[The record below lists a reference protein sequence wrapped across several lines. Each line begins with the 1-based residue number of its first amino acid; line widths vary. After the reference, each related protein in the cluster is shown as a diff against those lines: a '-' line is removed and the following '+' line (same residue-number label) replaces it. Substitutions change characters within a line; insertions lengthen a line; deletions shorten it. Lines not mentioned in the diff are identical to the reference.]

1 MLSTL
6 LANGS
11 LFACLLFG
19 WFYFWT
25 VSPQWQVP
33 TQAPLAAMP
42 LLLSGVLLSAAALYY
57 RRLVARLCRGQGAG
71 LATGLW
77 ICAAL
82 GLAHALALLWL
93 LLAADLAPRS
103 LAHDAALAVMLGY
116 LLFHGALTA
125 LLTAL
130 QARRVQLG
138 YVGVELP
145 YEPVVLQPLWS
156 YSLVVFWISFAAFI
170 LMPMAW

>member
-1 MLSTL
+1 
-6 LANGS
+6 
-11 LFACLLFG
+11 
-19 WFYFWT
+19 
-25 VSPQWQVP
+25 
-33 TQAPLAAMP
+33 MP
-42 LLLSGVLLSAAALYY
+42 GA
-57 RRLVARLCRGQGAG
+57 GAG